1 MQAGFPAFS
10 VAAMTERSPDS
21 DQLPRREV
29 ASQLRRVTRAS
40 LAVALI
46 LILAKTAAWGFTG
59 AVSLLATLVDSCLD
73 ALASLVNLLAV
84 RHALSPADREHRF
97 GHGKAEALSGLGQS
111 LLIVGSGFFL
121 LYESAARL
129 QAPVAP
135 TFPAIG
141 IAVMLLSIAL
151 TLVLVRFQRRVV
163 RRTGST
169 AVGADA
175 LHYRAD
181 LLVNV
186 AVIAALL
193 LAHRG
198 WPGFDALAAIGIAL
212 YILYSAWQIVRQ
224 SLNHLMDRELP
235 DAHRAKII
243 RIVDAHPDV
252 LGMHE
257 LRSRRSGTDMFIQ
270 LHLELDDTLTLVE
283 AHRISDEVENALRA
297 EFPRAE
303 ILIHTD
309 PSCVVAAE
317 FDRQQRNA

>member
-1 MQAGFPAFS
+1 
-10 VAAMTERSPDS
+10 MTDQSADS

-29 ASQLRRVTRAS
+29 ARQLRLVTRAS

-46 LILAKTAAWGFTG
+46 LILAKTAAWGLTG

-111 LLIVGSGFFL
+111 LLIVGSGLFL

-129 QAPVAP
+129 QEPVAP

-151 TLVLVRFQRRVV
+151 TLVLVSFQRRVV

-169 AVGADA
+169 AVRADA

-212 YILYSAWQIVRQ
+212 YILFSAWQIVRQ

-235 DAHRAKII
+235 DAQREKIV

-252 LGMHE
+252 MGMHE

-270 LHLELDDTLTLVE
+270 LHLELDDNLTLVE
-283 AHRISDEVENALRA
+283 AHRISDEVESALRA
-297 EFPRAE
+297 ELPRAE

-317 FDRQQRNA
+317 LDRQRR